1 MWWDR
6 EASTKIVFK
15 FYKDHWPLLLE
26 QITLDAVYPSPIAT
40 SPNGLLPSLPSPVTV
55 GAVVQGWV
63 NPLTP
68 MSDQD
73 RISPY
78 NINTVSSR

>member
-6 EASTKIVFK
+6 EASTKIVFE
-15 FYKDHWPLLLE
+15 FYKDHWPVLVE

-40 SPNGLLPSLPSPVTV
+40 SPNGLPPSLPSPVTV

-78 NINTVSSR
+78 NINTVSRR